1 MYYSRQPILPR
12 LPTEPLPQTFSH
24 SGSSKPP
31 AALLQ
36 AMSSFDAHHGLS
48 SSRSSGLGAPQLSS
62 LLQQAAASRPVPKPS
77 LSRQEQN
84 EPDSGDRGYRSLP
97 FPLEKKDGK
106 IIYRCDTCEKVFG
119 QLSNLKVHIRTH
131 SGERPFACTQPGC
144 LKNFTQLAHL
154 QKHQLVHTGNQSNH
168 FQGLICL
175 LIMYTCVVIPLIKLC

>member
-48 SSRSSGLGAPQLSS
+48 TSRSSGLAAPQLSS
-62 LLQQAAASRPVPKPS
+62 LLQQAASRPVPKPS
-77 LSRQEQN
+77 LSRDDQN
-84 EPDSGDRGYRSLP
+84 QPDSGDRGYRSLP

-154 QKHQLVHTGNQSNH
+154 QKHQLVHTGDQSKNSM
-168 FQGLICL
+168 I
-175 LIMYTCVVIPLIKLC
+175 Y